1 MNAIFKLLNPSNT
14 ISVNRPLAHAVGL
27 SEAVIYSAL
36 VAKWHYYSERGMLD
50 SDGFFFSTVADLEE
64 STALTERQQKRCIDK
79 LVSLGLIK
87 CEKRR
92 MPAKR
97 GFYIIENTER
107 LAELIAE
114 GEAKMATVKPQ
125 SAKSKVK
132 SRVQQAVPSVCSVSS
147 NVPTKCENKSEQNVV
162 TCPDKMSEQ
171 HLYNKTKDNKPNM
184 FNQSIVHNL
193 HKREMAD
200 KIGLM
205 GNSQKKCSEYSQ
217 SDWEYYTAKLKENI
231 SYDILCEQNPY
242 DKSQI
247 DNMLSIMRDVVCS
260 SRNIIRVNG
269 ENMPKEVVKSTYLKL
284 DESHIE
290 YVMECLS
297 RNKSDV
303 HNIRSY
309 LITALYNAPSTMDSY
324 YQVRV
329 NHDLWNN

>member
-36 VAKWHYYSERGMLD
+36 VAKWNYYSERGMLD

-79 LVSLGLIK
+79 LVSLGLIR

-97 GFYIIENTER
+97 GFYIIEDTER
-107 LAELIAE
+107 LSELIAK
-114 GEAKMATVKPQ
+114 GEAEMAEIKPQ
-125 SAKSKVK
+125 FVKNKGKSSKVQ
-132 SRVQQAVPSVCSVSS
+132 RAELSVSPS
-147 NVPTKCENKSEQNVV
+147 PAPTKSEDKSEQNVG

-171 HLYNKTKDNKPNM
+171 HLYNKTKDNEPII
-184 FNQSIVHNL
+184 NQSFVHNAYKHSSTTDRRRL
-193 HKREMAD
+193 TD
-200 KIGLM
+200 K
-205 GNSQKKCSEYSQ
+205 SRKTYDEYSQ
-217 SDWEYYTAKLKENI
+217 SDWEYYTTKLKENI

-242 DKSQI
+242 DKAQI
-247 DNMLSIMRDVVCS
+247 DNMLSIMRDVVCT
-260 SRNIIRVNG
+260 SRRTVRING

-297 RNKSDV
+297 RNKSDI
-303 HNIRSY
+303 HNIRNY

-324 YQVRV
+324 YQARV